1 MHFTVK
7 LVEIEKGKDED
18 SETEEGK
25 GQEPATEEQSA
36 GIEKE
41 IEKDEL

>member
-7 LVEIEKGKDED
+7 LVEIEKGKEED

-25 GQEPATEEQSA
+25 GQEPATEEESA
-36 GIEKE
+36 GIENE